1 VIVDCALYE
10 DGKRRPGDLSLDEL
24 SSACQ
29 EKNAFVWIGLYEP
42 TEEEFDAVRREFE
55 LHELA
60 VEDAIKA
67 HQRPKLEVYDDMVF
81 VVYKTARYVEAEETV
96 EFGEVQMF
104 VGIDYIIVVRHGEAS
119 ALAPARRWLEH
130 RPELMSYGP
139 AAVGYAIADRIVDDY
154 GPVIQ
159 GLENDIREVELEVF
173 EEHAEN
179 PVERIYKLKR
189 EVLELHRAT
198 APMVTPM
205 GQVVAGRYRFVPDD
219 LVEYYRDV
227 NDHLLRVVEQVE
239 TFRDLLTSV
248 LEANLTRV
256 SVRQNED
263 MRKISAWVAIA
274 AVPTLIGGIYG
285 MNFENMPLLTTT
297 YGFAVVLAVIG
308 VACLVLYLAFRRSG
322 WL

>member
-10 DGKRRPGDLSLDEL
+10 DGKRRPGDLALDEL
-24 SSACQ
+24 STACHA
-29 EKNAFVWIGLYEP
+29 KNAFVWIGLFEP
-42 TEEEFDAVRREFE
+42 TEEEFDSVRREFE

-60 VEDAIKA
+60 VEDAINA

-81 VVYKTARYVEAEETV
+81 VVYKTARYVEATETV

-104 VGIDYIIVVRHGEAS
+104 VGTDYIIVVRHGEAS
-119 ALAPARRWLEH
+119 SLAPARRWLEH
-130 RPELMSYGP
+130 RPELMAHGP

-154 GPVIQ
+154 APVIQ
-159 GLENDIREVELEVF
+159 GLDNDIREVELEVF

-198 APMVTPM
+198 APVIDPLS
-205 GQVVAGRYRFVPDD
+205 QIAAGRYRFVPDD
-219 LVEYYRDV
+219 LLEYYRDV
-227 NDHLLRVVEQVE
+227 QDHLLRVVEQIV

-274 AVPTLIGGIYG
+274 AVPTLVGGIYG
-285 MNFENMPLLTTT
+285 MNFENMPELGTS
-297 YGFAVVLAVIG
+297 YGYPIVLGVIAT
-308 VACLVLYLAFRRSG
+308 ACLALYFFFRRSG

>member
-1 VIVDCALYE
+1 VIVDTGLYE
-10 DGKRRPGDLSLDEL
+10 DGRRRPGELSLDKL
-24 SSACQ
+24 SSLCHA
-29 EKNAFVWIGLYEP
+29 ENAFVWIGLYEP
-42 TEEEFDAVRREFE
+42 TEEEFDAVRREFD

-60 VEDAIKA
+60 VEDAINA
-67 HQRPKLEVYDDMVF
+67 HQRPKIEVYDDMVF
-81 VVYKTARYVEAEETV
+81 VVYKTARYVEATESV

-104 VGIDYIIVVRHGEAS
+104 IGIDYIIVVRHGEAS
-119 ALAPARRWLEH
+119 ALTPARRWLES
-130 RPELMSYGP
+130 RPEIMRNGP
-139 AAVGYAIADRIVDDY
+139 AAVGYAIVDRIVDDY
-154 GPVIQ
+154 APVIE
-159 GLENDIREVELEVF
+159 GLDNDIREVELEVF
-173 EEHAEN
+173 EEHVEN

-198 APMVTPM
+198 APVIGPL
-205 GQVVAGRYRFVPDD
+205 GQVVAGRYRYVPQD
-219 LVEYYRDV
+219 LLEYYRDV
-227 NDHLLRVVEQVE
+227 YDHLLRVVEQVE

-285 MNFENMPLLTTT
+285 MNFENMPLLTST
-297 YGFAVVLAVIG
+297 YGFAIVIAVIG
-308 VACLVLYLAFRRSG
+308 VVCLGLFYAFRRSD

>member
-1 VIVDCALYE
+1 MIVDCALYE
-10 DGKRRPGDLSLDEL
+10 DGRRRPGDLALDEL
-24 SSACQ
+24 SAACHA
-29 EKNAFVWIGLYEP
+29 KNAFVWIGLYEP

-81 VVYKTARYVEAEETV
+81 VVYKTARYVEETETV
-96 EFGEVQMF
+96 EFGEVQTF
-104 VGIDYIIVVRHGEAS
+104 VGRDYIIVVRHGEAS

-130 RPELMSYGP
+130 RPELMCQGP

-154 GPVIQ
+154 APVIQ
-159 GLENDIREVELEVF
+159 GLDNDIREVELEVF

-189 EVLELHRAT
+189 EVLEFHRAT
-198 APMVTPM
+198 APMVAPLN
-205 GQVVAGRYRFVPDD
+205 QVVAGRYRFVPED
-219 LVEYYRDV
+219 LLEYYRDV
-227 NDHLLRVVEQVE
+227 QDHLLRVVEQIE
-239 TFRDLLTSV
+239 TYRDLLTSV

-263 MRKISAWVAIA
+263 MRKISAWVAIV
-274 AVPTLIGGIYG
+274 AVPTMIAGIYG
-285 MNFENMPLLTTT
+285 MNFDHMPELRWALGYPLALL
-297 YGFAVVLAVIG
+297 AMLLAC
-308 VACLVLYLAFRRSG
+308 VALYRAFKRNG

>member
-24 SSACQ
+24 SSACH

-60 VEDAIKA
+60 VEDAITA
-67 HQRPKLEVYDDMVF
+67 HQRPKLELYDDMVF
-81 VVYKTARYVEAEETV
+81 VVYKTARYIDATETV

-104 VGIDYIIVVRHGEAS
+104 VGTDFIIVVRHGEAS
-119 ALAPARRWLEH
+119 ALTPARRRLE
-130 RPELMSYGP
+130 RNRELMRQGP

-154 GPVIQ
+154 APVIQ
-159 GLENDIREVELEVF
+159 GLDDDIREVELEVF

-198 APMVTPM
+198 APLIVPLREI
-205 GQVVAGRYRFVPDD
+205 VAGRQRFVPED
-219 LVEYYRDV
+219 LFEYFRDV
-227 NDHLLRVVEQVE
+227 YDHLLRVVEQVE

-285 MNFENMPLLTTT
+285 MNFENMPLLNSS
-297 YGFAVVLAVIG
+297 YGFGVVIAVILA
-308 VACLVLYLAFRRSG
+308 ACLGFFLAFRRSG

>member
-1 VIVDCALYE
+1 VIVDTALYE
-10 DGKRRPGDLSLDEL
+10 DGRRRPGELALDAL
-24 SSACQ
+24 SSACHA
-29 EKNAFVWIGLYEP
+29 KNAFVWIGLYEP
-42 TEEEFDAVRREFE
+42 TEEEFDSVRREFE

-81 VVYKTARYVEAEETV
+81 VVYKTALYIEETETV
-96 EFGEVQMF
+96 EFGEVQTF
-104 VGIDYIIVVRHGEAS
+104 VGHDYIIVVRHGEAS
-119 ALAPARRWLEH
+119 ALAPARRSLEH
-130 RPELMSYGP
+130 RPELMRYGP
-139 AAVGYAIADRIVDDY
+139 PAVAYAIADRIVDDY
-154 GPVIQ
+154 APVIQ
-159 GLENDIREVELEVF
+159 GLDNDIREVELEVF

-198 APMVTPM
+198 APMVAPLS
-205 GQVVAGRYRFVPDD
+205 QVVAGGYRFVPDD
-219 LVEYYRDV
+219 LLEYYRDV
-227 NDHLLRVVEQVE
+227 QDHLLHVVEQIE
-239 TFRDLLTSV
+239 TYRDLLTSV

-274 AVPTLIGGIYG
+274 AVPTLVGGIYG
-285 MNFENMPLLTTT
+285 MNFENIPELSWT
-297 YGFAVVLAVIG
+297 YGYPIVLGLIAA
-308 VACLVLYLAFRRSG
+308 ACLTLYFYFRRSG

>member
-1 VIVDCALYE
+1 MIVDCALYE
-10 DGKRRPGDLSLDEL
+10 DGRRRPGELSLDEL
-24 SSACQ
+24 STACHA
-29 EKNAFVWIGLYEP
+29 KNAFVWIGLYEP
-42 TEEEFDAVRREFE
+42 TEEEFDSVRREFD

-81 VVYKTARYVEAEETV
+81 VVYKTARYVEEQETV

-104 VGIDYIIVVRHGEAS
+104 VGSDYIIVVRHGEAS
-119 ALAPARRWLEH
+119 ALTPARRWLEH
-130 RPELMSYGP
+130 RPEVMSYGP
-139 AAVGYAIADRIVDDY
+139 AAVGYGIADRIVDDY
-154 GPVIQ
+154 APVIQ
-159 GLENDIREVELEVF
+159 GLDNDIREVELEVF

-198 APMVTPM
+198 APMVAPLS
-205 GQVVAGRYRFVPDD
+205 QVVGGRYRFVPDD
-219 LVEYYRDV
+219 LLEYYRDV
-227 NDHLLRVVEQVE
+227 QDHLLRVVEQIE

-248 LEANLTRV
+248 LDANLTRV

-274 AVPTLIGGIYG
+274 AVPTLVGGIYG
-285 MNFENMPLLTTT
+285 MNFENMPELSTT
-297 YGFAVVLAVIG
+297 YGYPIALAVIAT
-308 VACLVLYLAFRRSG
+308 ACLVLYFSFRRSG

>member
-1 VIVDCALYE
+1 VIVDTALYE
-10 DGKRRPGDLSLDEL
+10 DGKRRPGELQLNEL
-24 SSACQ
+24 SSLCHA
-29 EKNAFVWIGLYEP
+29 KNAFVWIGLHEP

-60 VEDAIKA
+60 VEDAITA
-67 HQRPKLEVYDDMVF
+67 HQRPKLEVYYDVVF
-81 VVYKTARYVEAEETV
+81 VVYKTARYVEESETV

-104 VGIDYIIVVRHGEAS
+104 VGTDFIIVVRHGEAS
-119 ALAPARRWLEH
+119 ALAPARRWLER
-130 RPELMSYGP
+130 RPELMRFGP
-139 AAVGYAIADRIVDDY
+139 AAVGYAIADKIVDDY
-154 GPVIQ
+154 APVIE
-159 GLENDIREVELEVF
+159 GLDNDIREVELEVF

-198 APMVTPM
+198 APMVAPL
-205 GQVVAGRYRFVPDD
+205 GQVVAGRYPFVPDD
-219 LVEYYRDV
+219 LLEYYRDV
-227 NDHLLRVVEQVE
+227 NDHLLRVVEQIE

-285 MNFENMPLLTTT
+285 MNFENMPLLTSS
-297 YGFAVVLAVIG
+297 YGFALTLGVIAA
-308 VACLVLYLAFRRSG
+308 ACLALYALFRRSG

>member
-1 VIVDCALYE
+1 MIVDTALYE
-10 DGKRRPGDLSLDEL
+10 DGRRRPGDLSLDEL
-24 SSACQ
+24 SSLCHA
-29 EKNAFVWIGLYEP
+29 KNAFVWIGLYEP
-42 TEEEFDAVRREFE
+42 TEDEFDAVRREFE

-81 VVYKTARYVEAEETV
+81 VVYKTARYVEETETV
-96 EFGEVQMF
+96 EFGEVQTF
-104 VGIDYIIVVRHGEAS
+104 VGRDYIIVVRHGEAS

-130 RPELMSYGP
+130 RPELMCQGP

-154 GPVIQ
+154 APVIE
-159 GLENDIREVELEVF
+159 GLDNDIREVELEVF

-198 APMVTPM
+198 APMVAPLS
-205 GQVVAGRYRFVPDD
+205 QVVAGRYPFVPDD
-219 LVEYYRDV
+219 LLEYYRDV
-227 NDHLLRVVEQVE
+227 QDHLLRVVEQVE
-239 TFRDLLTSV
+239 TYRDLLTSV

-274 AVPTLIGGIYG
+274 AVPTLVGAIYG
-285 MNFENMPLLTTT
+285 MNFENIPELSWT
-297 YGFAVVLAVIG
+297 YGYPLALGVIAA
-308 VACLVLYLAFRRSG
+308 ACLTLYYFFRRSG

>member
-1 VIVDCALYE
+1 VIVDTALYE
-10 DGKRRPGDLSLDEL
+10 DGRRRPGELPLDEL
-24 SSACQ
+24 SSLCHA
-29 EKNAFVWIGLYEP
+29 KNAFVWIGLYEP

-67 HQRPKLEVYDDMVF
+67 HQRPKLEVYEDMVF
-81 VVYKTARYVEAEETV
+81 VVYKTARYVEATETV
-96 EFGEVQMF
+96 EFGEVQAFM
-104 VGIDYIIVVRHGEAS
+104 GRDYIIVVRHGEAS
-119 ALAPARRWLEH
+119 ALTPARRWLEN
-130 RPELMSYGP
+130 RPELMRYGP
-139 AAVGYAIADRIVDDY
+139 AAVGYAIVDRIVDDY
-154 GPVIQ
+154 APVIA
-159 GLENDIREVELEVF
+159 GLDNDIREVELEVF
-173 EEHAEN
+173 QEQAEN

-198 APMVTPM
+198 APMVAPLS
-205 GQVVAGRYRFVPDD
+205 QVVAGRYPFVPED
-219 LVEYYRDV
+219 LLEYYRDV
-227 NDHLLRVVEQVE
+227 NDHLLRVVEQID

-274 AVPTLIGGIYG
+274 AVPTLVGGIYG
-285 MNFENMPLLTTT
+285 MNFENMPELSTT
-297 YGFAVVLAVIG
+297 YGYPIVLGAIAA
-308 VACLVLYLAFRRSG
+308 ACITLYLYFRRIG